1 MKRKKYLTIEEQIA
15 LLEAKKLNI
24 PNKSFAKQV
33 LSQIG
38 YYKLVNAYKFPFLDP
53 ANEDGHYLPNI
64 NFEHLYQLYQFDLQL
79 ETIVFKATTSAE
91 IELKAHISDLISK
104 QYGVSPIKYLN
115 AKNYLSQN
123 NSGMQFS
130 ELKREINKQIRIQG
144 DKHPAIIWY
153 KENYNSS
160 FPFWVI
166 SNILTIGNISKLYSF
181 FKPTDQTT
189 ISREY
194 ALSPKDLTQFIVHIN
209 HIRNICAHND
219 VLYRYKS
226 KNTIPQNNIKNIYSF
241 LNIDK
246 NSNTGRYKNGSN
258 DFLATL
264 IVLKFLINDSI
275 AYNNLITSVNG
286 ALSNLKKK
294 IPQNCYD
301 IIVNSL
307 GLLTNWYELPK
318 YKK

>member
-1 MKRKKYLTIEEQIA
+1 MKRKNYLTIEEQIA
-15 LLEAKKLNI
+15 LLESKGLNI
-24 PNKSFAKQV
+24 PHKKFAKQV

-38 YYKLVNAYKFPFLDP
+38 YYKLINAYKFPFIDSSK
-53 ANEDGHYLPNI
+53 EDGHYLPNI
-64 NFEHLYQLYQFDLQL
+64 NFEHLYLLYQFDLQL

-104 QYGVSPIKYLN
+104 QYGISPAKYLN
-115 AKNYLSQN
+115 AQNYLSQN
-123 NSGMQFS
+123 SSGMQFS
-130 ELKREINKQIRIQG
+130 ELKREVNKQIRIQG
-144 DKHPAIIWY
+144 DKHPAIMWY

-166 SNILTIGNISKLYSF
+166 SNILTIGNISKFYSF
-181 FKPTDQTT
+181 FKPSDQTSV
-189 ISREY
+189 SREY
-194 ALSPKDLTQFIVHIN
+194 SLSPDNLTQFIVHIN
-209 HIRNICAHND
+209 HVRNICAHND

-226 KNTIPQNNIKNIYSF
+226 KNTIPQNNIKAVYSF
-241 LNIDK
+241 LNIRK
-246 NSNTGRYKNGSN
+246 NSKTGRFEYGTN

-286 ALSNLKKK
+286 ALSNLKKR
-294 IPQNCYD
+294 IPQNSYD